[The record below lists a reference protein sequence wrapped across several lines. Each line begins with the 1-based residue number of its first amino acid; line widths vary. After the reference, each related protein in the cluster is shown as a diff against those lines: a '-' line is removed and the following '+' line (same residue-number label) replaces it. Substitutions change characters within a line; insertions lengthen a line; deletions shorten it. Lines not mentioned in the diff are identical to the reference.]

1 MERDSS
7 GGGDSSRKEQGEG
20 QQCNG
25 NSDGS
30 AFAPSDLQ
38 SNDDDPGLRRKIR
51 SKYRDLIN
59 SMQRK

>member
-7 GGGDSSRKEQGEG
+7 GGGDSSRKEQREG